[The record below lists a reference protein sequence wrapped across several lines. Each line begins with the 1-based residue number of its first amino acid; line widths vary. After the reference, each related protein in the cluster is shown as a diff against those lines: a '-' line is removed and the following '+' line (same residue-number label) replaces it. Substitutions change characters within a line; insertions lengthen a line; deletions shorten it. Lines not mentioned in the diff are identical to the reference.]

1 MKKKASIPQLKN
13 EDAERRF
20 WSKFDLSKYPAT
32 DFSEVAFPNLKPSS
46 RSISIRMPEFLLIRL
61 KEEANE
67 LDIPYQSLI
76 KKYIAQG
83 VLEKTLK

>member
-1 MKKKASIPQLKN
+1 MKKKVRIPKFKN

-20 WSKFDLSKYPAT
+20 WSKFDLARFSAS
-32 DFSEVAFPNLKPSS
+32 DFSAVAFPNLKPSS

-61 KEEANE
+61 KEQANE
-67 LDIPYQSLI
+67 LQIPYQSLI

-83 VLEKTLK
+83 IREEQ